1 MLMNALAEIR
11 RLRKGRDDSRD
22 DAAIGHGRKGELA
35 GKSTLFRRLRSVAGL
50 PMPEGARKLPGGQT
64 NRLIK

>member
-1 MLMNALAEIR
+1 MNALAEIR

-22 DAAIGHGRKGELA
+22 GVAIGHGRKGELA
-35 GKSTLFRRLRSVAGL
+35 GKSTLFRRLRSAAGL

>member
-22 DAAIGHGRKGELA
+22 GVAIGHGRKGELA
-35 GKSTLFRRLRSVAGL
+35 GKSTLFRRLRSAAGL